1 MKKWDK
7 YLNNMLEVI
16 DEEENNLLK
25 DKINIFSEHVKE
37 VTDVLRRLCI
47 DVIPVIVKSK
57 EFR

>member
-1 MKKWDK
+1 MKKWEK

-37 VTDVLRRLCI
+37 VTDILKRLFI

>member
-7 YLNNMLEVI
+7 YLNNMLEVL

-37 VTDVLRRLCI
+37 VTDILKRLFI

>member
-37 VTDVLRRLCI
+37 VTDVLKRLFI

>member
-7 YLNNMLEVI
+7 YLNNMLEVM
-16 DEEENNLLK
+16 DEEENNLLQ

-37 VTDVLRRLCI
+37 VTDDLKRLCI

>member
-37 VTDVLRRLCI
+37 VTDILKRLFI

>member
-7 YLNNMLEVI
+7 YLNNMLEVM

-37 VTDVLRRLCI
+37 VTDILKRLFI